1 MDISKELRSKFPHG
15 HPDFVTLA
23 LHEVQL
29 HSDKNHDYAHGGDP
43 LGNFRR
49 RATILSLYPG
59 LDLSDP
65 TVIASID
72 QLKQMDA
79 ALWQLSQGFD
89 AKVENFDKRQED
101 VGVYAKIIRL
111 LKKGE

>member
-1 MDISKELRSKFPHG
+1 MDIIKKLREQFPHG
-15 HPDFVTLA
+15 HPDFIPLT
-23 LHEVQL
+23 LHELQL

-43 LGNFRR
+43 LGNFKR
-49 RATILSLYPG
+49 RAAILSLYPG

-65 TVIASID
+65 TVVAMID
-72 QLKQMDA
+72 QMKQMDA
-79 ALWQLSQGFD
+79 ALWQLSQGFE

-101 VGVYAKIIRL
+101 VGVYAKIARI